1 MRTLAAA
8 LVVVSISGVV
18 ATAGTAHAEERGTKM
33 WIGGLIGAR
42 GDLGNYEAQ
51 PAAIGGPR
59 VTLGWETPMI
69 AYPAEPGYRADFALT
84 PELLAGAMF
93 DEGPVQGERSG
104 TRAEG
109 MVGVGLRGELR
120 LAQYRM
126 GLLKISM
133 RGSIYLAARA
143 FVIGEQ
149 RDTVA
154 EFAFGE
160 YFLVGRTGRIGFE
173 LNVQSRHRNA
183 MPEDREAA
191 VLTQFYVGWA
201 L

>member
-8 LVVVSISGVV
+8 IIVSGVV
-18 ATAGTAHAEERGTKM
+18 ATAGSAHAEERTTKM
-33 WIGGLIGAR
+33 WLGGLFGVR
-42 GDLGNYEAQ
+42 GDFDRHESE
-51 PAAIGGPR
+51 PIAIGGPR

-69 AYPAEPGYRADFALT
+69 AYPSEPGYRADLAFT
-84 PELLAGAMF
+84 PELLVGAQF
-93 DEGPVQGERSG
+93 DD

-109 MVGVGLRGELR
+109 MLGVGLRGELR

-126 GLLKISM
+126 GLLKVSM
-133 RGSIYLAARA
+133 RASMYLAARA

-149 RDTVA
+149 RDTVG

-160 YFLVGRTGRIGFE
+160 YFLVGRTGRLGFE
-173 LNVQSRHRNA
+173 LNFQSRHRDA
-183 MPEDREAA
+183 MSESREGA
-191 VLTQFYVGWA
+191 LLSQFYVGWA